1 MPTSAQIAKVFST
14 GHSQAVR
21 LPKAFRV
28 PAAEMWISRNEGTG
42 ELILQPKPRPDELEA
57 FFTELQAQPQ
67 GTEEFLPPREDGPR
81 ANPLEDWAA

>member
-1 MPTSAQIAKVFST
+1 MSTSTPIAKVFST

-28 PAAEMWISRNEGTG
+28 PVAEMWISRNEGTG
-42 ELILQPKPRPDELEA
+42 ELILQPKPQPDELQA
-57 FFTELQAQPQ
+57 YVAELQAQPLN
-67 GTEEFLPPREDGPR
+67 TPEFLLPREEAPR